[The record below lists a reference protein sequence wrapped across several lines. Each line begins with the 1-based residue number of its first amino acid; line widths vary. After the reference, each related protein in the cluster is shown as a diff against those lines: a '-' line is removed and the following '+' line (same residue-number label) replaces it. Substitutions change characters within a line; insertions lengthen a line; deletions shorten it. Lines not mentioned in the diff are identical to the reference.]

1 MKMPAPRG
9 PLTVVGNYKVSL
21 ETASAGS
28 NLAESLV
35 IAEEKRRMQTA
46 VALAQSSQLSLAAM
60 SASLSAPAFKPTKE
74 TKDIV
79 LDPAF
84 PERTVRIGAGLSVPR
99 ELAEHSLNVRKDAKP
114 VRQPLRRFAEDRRKI
129 IGEEVYVDDIVV
141 KTKIKDTLI
150 DDIRQTFDNLR
161 RFWMKLNPAKCTFG
175 VPAGK
180 LLGFLV
186 SSRGIEVN
194 PVKIRAIERMT
205 IPQDLKDV
213 QKFTGSLASLSRFI
227 SRLGEKALP
236 LYALMKKFDK
246 FVWTPQADATFK
258 ELKTMLATAPILAS
272 PLEREP
278 MLLYIAATNRVVSVV
293 VVVEREEEGKT
304 VQRPVYYLSEVLS
317 LSKQNYPHFQKMT
330 YGVFMAATKL
340 KHYFEEHPM
349 KVVSEAPISDIM
361 CNKDASGRIA
371 KWAIQISPYVPVYER
386 RDAIK
391 SQALADFL
399 VDWAEMQYKPRI
411 KEWNTG
417 RCTLTD
423 PSSKRV

>member
-1 MKMPAPRG
+1 MASTHMAYLKMKMPAPRG
-9 PLTVVGNYKVSL
+9 PLTVVGNYRISL

-46 VALAQSSQLSLAAM
+46 VALAQSSQLTLAAM

-84 PERTVRIGAGLSVPR
+84 PERTVRIGAGL
-99 ELAEHSLNVRKDAKP
+99 K
-114 VRQPLRRFAEDRRKI
+114 
-129 IGEEVYVDDIVV
+129 
-141 KTKIKDTLI
+141 
-150 DDIRQTFDNLR
+150 
-161 RFWMKLNPAKCTFG
+161 
-175 VPAGK
+175 
-180 LLGFLV
+180 
-186 SSRGIEVN
+186 
-194 PVKIRAIERMT
+194 
-205 IPQDLKDV
+205 
-213 QKFTGSLASLSRFI
+213 
-227 SRLGEKALP
+227 
-236 LYALMKKFDK
+236 
-246 FVWTPQADATFK
+246 
-258 ELKTMLATAPILAS
+258 
-272 PLEREP
+272 
-278 MLLYIAATNRVVSVV
+278 
-293 VVVEREEEGKT
+293 REEEGKT

-399 VDWAEMQYKPRI
+399 VDWAEMQYKPPDHRI
-411 KEWNTG
+411 LEDA
-417 RCTLTD
+417 L
-423 PSSKRV
+423 